1 MPALPARLGALL
13 LAVAATAAHAAASF
27 EPLVRVED
35 GVNFAGAVIGRV
47 PEFWG
52 SRDSATGIAPMARWQ
67 LQGERFVQLLGP
79 EVTVNLL
86 DDPRWR
92 AGPSVGLRFGR
103 REVSDPVVRAMRPV
117 ASTAEVGA
125 FVGYTEPLGRDPRH
139 RWGVSAAL
147 AGATGSVYRGLVGSA
162 TVYWLKPVAPWLTL
176 NASGG
181 VGFAGSGFQRT
192 YLGVGPADAGL
203 FAGLDPA
210 GYRPGA
216 GLTDLRLLAGG
227 MVHLSPSWHLLVG
240 ARAQLLLGDA
250 AASPIVR
257 QRGNATQWVAGAG
270 VVYLWR

>member
-1 MPALPARLGALL
+1 
-13 LAVAATAAHAAASF
+13 
-27 EPLVRVED
+27 
-35 GVNFAGAVIGRV
+35 
-47 PEFWG
+47 
-52 SRDSATGIAPMARWQ
+52 
-67 LQGERFVQLLGP
+67 
-79 EVTVNLL
+79 
-86 DDPRWR
+86 
-92 AGPSVGLRFGR
+92 
-103 REVSDPVVRAMRPV
+103 MRPV

-139 RWGVSAAL
+139 RWGASAAL

-181 VGFAGSGFQRT
+181 VGFAGSGFQRA

-216 GLTDLRLLAGG
+216 GLTDVRLLAGG

-240 ARAQLLLGDA
+240 ARAQRLLGDA